1 METAELTPM
10 HRNRLIAFLFGF
22 TALMAAIAGAY
33 AQETSSQEKTYRVT
47 FVAQLTPDS
56 IPVEDGLEWRIFG
69 PSIGTDGQLPL
80 LASATGGSRSFNMSA
95 GEYLV
100 HSAYGHASAIRKIEV
115 SAESNEEY
123 FILNAGGMELSAV
136 AGDDTPI
143 PDNLLRFDVYEDQAD
158 ERGERKLIASRV
170 LPGQIIPFQQGTY
183 HVVSQYGNLNAEVR
197 ADIRVNAGKLTK
209 ARLKHRAARITLKL
223 VRDAGGDALADTQ
236 WSVLNVSGDL
246 ITESTSA
253 FPRMVLSEG
262 VYTAI
267 AKNGD
272 RIYSQDFE
280 VRPGVN
286 QDVEVLTGA

>member
-1 METAELTPM
+1 MQALAKFLLTF
-10 HRNRLIAFLFGF
+10 IAATCVL
-22 TALMAAIAGAY
+22 LMPAATAGA
-33 AQETSSQEKTYRVT
+33 QEATYRVT

-56 IPVEDGLEWRIFG
+56 IPVEDGLEWRVFG
-69 PSIGTDGQLPL
+69 PAIGTDGQLPL
-80 LASATGGSRSFNMSA
+80 LASATGGSRSFNMSP

-115 SAESNEEY
+115 NENSNEEY

-197 ADIRVNAGKLTK
+197 ADIRVTAGQLTK

-223 VRDAGGDALADTQ
+223 VRGAGGDALADTQ

>member
-1 METAELTPM
+1 MQVLAKFLLTF
-10 HRNRLIAFLFGF
+10 IAATCVL
-22 TALMAAIAGAY
+22 LMPAATAGA
-33 AQETSSQEKTYRVT
+33 QEATYRVT

-56 IPVEDGLEWRIFG
+56 IPVEDGLEWRVFG
-69 PSIGTDGQLPL
+69 PAIGTDGQLPL
-80 LASATGGSRSFNMSA
+80 LASATGGSRSFNMSP

-115 SAESNEEY
+115 NENSNEEY

-197 ADIRVNAGKLTK
+197 ADIRVTAGQLTK